1 MKLRMP
7 KLNAYQI
14 ILIVLTVIL
23 IIACIVATLIYFPSL
38 PDKLPAHYG
47 INGNVDRYGGK
58 GTAFILPIINLAMF
72 IMFAFFILSPKI
84 LENPK
89 TRKPL
94 NPHFKP
100 LIAKETLNL
109 LIECGFIAT
118 LLMDYMQI
126 FTLTQKPL
134 NTLGVWIIVGI
145 LLAAST
151 IRSVRLAKYR

>member
-1 MKLRMP
+1 MNLRIP

-23 IIACIVATLIYFPSL
+23 VIACIAATLIYFPSL
-38 PDKLPAHYG
+38 PDKIPAHYG
-47 INGNVDRYGGK
+47 INGEVDRYGGK
-58 GTAFILPIINLAMF
+58 GSAITLPIINLALF

-84 LENPK
+84 LENPN

-94 NPHFKP
+94 NPRFRP

-109 LIECGFIAT
+109 LIESGFMCA

-126 FTLTQKPL
+126 FILTQAPL
-134 NTLGVWIIVGI
+134 KQAGVWIIVGL
-145 LLAAST
+145 LLAVSI
-151 IRSVRLAKYR
+151 IRSARLAKYV

>member
-1 MKLRMP
+1 MNLKLP
-7 KLNAYQI
+7 KLNAYQM
-14 ILIVLTVIL
+14 ILAVLTVIL
-23 IIACIVATLIYFPSL
+23 VIAGIVATLIYFPSL

-58 GTAFILPIINLAMF
+58 GTAFILPIVNLIMF

-89 TRKPL
+89 TKKPL
-94 NPHFKP
+94 NPLFKP
-100 LIAKETLNL
+100 LIAKETLSM
-109 LIECGFIAT
+109 LIDCGFMCA

-134 NTLGVWIIVGI
+134 NTLGVWILVGI
-145 LLAAST
+145 LLAASI
-151 IRSVRLAKYR
+151 IRSVRLAKYT